1 MTLEAS
7 LVLPL
12 FIFFF
17 ANIMTLFGIVR
28 AQSEIEAALHQTGN
42 EICERAFDLRFG
54 EGVFGEENDGESTGI
69 DSLAGAAGVAFAASK
84 VRGYL
89 GKEEDNGCISGG
101 RSGISFLNSRILLE
115 GDIVD
120 IVADYKVHPIIPIIG
135 FKEFPVEGR
144 YYGHAWT
151 GYDLSDG
158 FANEEIAEEMEIPVE
173 RVKEI
178 QKISQEP
185 VSLETPIGE
194 EEDSHLGDFLPD
206 EDIPAPSEAAASTI
220 LKEQLVEVLG
230 TLTDREQK
238 VLRLRFGLDDGRART
253 LEEVGKEFKVTRER
267 IRQIEAKALRKL
279 RHPSRSRKLR
289 EFLE

>member
-17 ANIMTLFGIVR
+17 ANIMTLFGIAR

-42 EICERAFDLRFG
+42 EICERAFDLKFG
-54 EGVFGEENDGESTGI
+54 EGVLGGDIDGESTGI

-120 IVADYKVHPIIPIIG
+120 IVADYKVRPIIPIIG
-135 FKEFPVEGR
+135 FREFPVEGR

-158 FANEEIAEEMEIPVE
+158 FVNEEIAEEMVYITEHGEKYHRDIDCKYLHVSVRSVGFEEAKSLRNNDGSRYRPCEYCGENVAGGNVFITDYGNRYHS
-173 RVKEI
+173 RVDCAGLKR
-178 QKISQEP
+178 KIIT
-185 VSLETPIGE
+185 VPI
-194 EEDSHLGDFLPD
+194 S
-206 EDIPAPSEAAASTI
+206 
-220 LKEQLVEVLG
+220 
-230 TLTDREQK
+230 
-238 VLRLRFGLDDGRART
+238 
-253 LEEVGKEFKVTRER
+253 EVGGRGPCSGCGF
-267 IRQIEAKALRKL
+267 
-279 RHPSRSRKLR
+279 
-289 EFLE
+289 